1 MLPITLVII
10 DRWGGSELNEYLTLQ
25 DARDGLERLQDAME
39 DCPSLS
45 LHHAIEALRESIPE
59 ASHGV

>member
-1 MLPITLVII
+1 MLPITLIVI
-10 DRWGGSELNEYLTLQ
+10 DRWGDSELKEYFTLQ

-39 DCPSLS
+39 DRPSLS
-45 LHHAIEALRESIPE
+45 LHHAIEALREAILD